1 MPATTFLDDDASRK
15 HDTSPRDLRV
25 EKAPFF
31 VDVCELGLL
40 FSLPISAQCTTTN
53 TATTQQASKRLQLSP
68 SPSPPL
74 QQLQRD
80 RSTPRG
86 ARKTT
91 AHTRTE
97 ARSLFLA
104 SALGNANRTLSK
116 DRQRHLQPLGNARLT
131 LRKRCG
137 MPSSALASM
146 QDCARQGYG
155 SFT

>member
-1 MPATTFLDDDASRK
+1 MQSVCERGTERARLRGKNTHPLEVRVPATTFLDDDPSRK
-15 HDTSPRDLRV
+15 HDKSPRDLRV

-31 VDVCELGLL
+31 VDVGELGLL

-53 TATTQQASKRLQLSP
+53 TETTQQASKLATTTLSLP
-68 SPSPPL
+68 TLPL

-104 SALGNANRTLSK
+104 SALGNARRTLTK
-116 DRQRHLQPLGNARLT
+116 DGQRHLQL
-131 LRKRCG
+131 
-137 MPSSALASM
+137 
-146 QDCARQGYG
+146 
-155 SFT
+155 